1 MVARGGGKQG
11 YERGTPVDP
20 ANNYNNHTF
29 GSDFGSDTPNAVA
42 GTGETGI
49 GMGGSNNSDGWSSP
63 GGGYP
68 LSGIPAT
75 MPIVLQGGAPQ
86 QPHTGESYHDE
97 QVQPGFVPPRGSK
110 SAHARMKNAP
120 APHAPMSGT
129 RRAGGGVGAKRSLS
143 KPGNSNSVNSSSS
156 PSVSP
161 QRRTVNPNPPPQ
173 RTSGSSPTNAKSLSI
188 TFKEAS
194 KDLPSHTAHPHPM
207 QVEADAELA
216 AELENQKV
224 HFEGSMHE
232 LKSDIGAALDGM
244 QYEFKSIRNELEV
257 TRAMAA
263 TTTLDKTVDRPIV
276 RGGQGHQDPYDIS
289 SQINSMQSRLMKF
302 EVQLEMEKEE
312 KRVLSDQLAEMK
324 LKEMAVK
331 TGISL
336 KYDNERAGVLA
347 SPMGT
352 TGFGASAAGADVPMV
367 VAASASVAESILASK
382 DSKEKSQGKG
392 SEKPKSKKE
401 KLVESTKNKASKKKE
416 ADPGKGTSTSTSA
429 GFFSSMKSMFSSS
442 KPASTPRE
450 LVKEKEKE
458 KRRRRRRKPLPLF
471 LHNPQL
477 TTLLHQ
483 LPCSC
488 PCLYPFSCS
497 YCESRVLRGHSRGGD
512 LSPGQ
517 RGCALLDHICRT
529 WRSGCPRVHRV
540 NGYYY
545 QCSHGQV

>member
-1 MVARGGGKQG
+1 
-11 YERGTPVDP
+11 
-20 ANNYNNHTF
+20 
-29 GSDFGSDTPNAVA
+29 
-42 GTGETGI
+42 
-49 GMGGSNNSDGWSSP
+49 
-63 GGGYP
+63 
-68 LSGIPAT
+68 
-75 MPIVLQGGAPQ
+75 
-86 QPHTGESYHDE
+86 
-97 QVQPGFVPPRGSK
+97 
-110 SAHARMKNAP
+110 
-120 APHAPMSGT
+120 
-129 RRAGGGVGAKRSLS
+129 
-143 KPGNSNSVNSSSS
+143 
-156 PSVSP
+156 
-161 QRRTVNPNPPPQ
+161 
-173 RTSGSSPTNAKSLSI
+173 
-188 TFKEAS
+188 
-194 KDLPSHTAHPHPM
+194 M
-207 QVEADAELA
+207 QVEADTELA

-416 ADPGKGTSTSTSA
+416 ADPGKGTSTSTST

-458 KRRRRRRKPLPLF
+458 KEKKASAFVSTQSPADDAATPAAPAPAPVSIPFPAPTVKVESSGDTPEVVTSAQGSVDAPSSITSVGLGGPDA
-471 LHNPQL
+471 PGSIESMA
-477 TTLLHQ
+477 TTT
-483 LPCSC
+483 SVATDK
-488 PCLYPFSCS
+488 SNKS
-497 YCESRVLRGHSRGGD
+497 GG
-512 LSPGQ
+512 S
-517 RGCALLDHICRT
+517 
-529 WRSGCPRVHRV
+529 SG
-540 NGYYY
+540 GT
-545 QCSHGQV
+545 SKAS